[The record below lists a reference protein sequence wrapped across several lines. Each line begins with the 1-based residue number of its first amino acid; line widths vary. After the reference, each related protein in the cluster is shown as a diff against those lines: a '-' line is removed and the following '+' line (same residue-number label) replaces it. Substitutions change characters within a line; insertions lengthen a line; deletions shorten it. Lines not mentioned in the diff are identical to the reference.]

1 MQLAFH
7 TIADPLHGLHASLTG
22 RDDSADRTSSI
33 TPTCVYVV
41 DCISH
46 IHIRCSGDF
55 SQYQQTKYVM
65 SLPGLPAKF
74 IDRVLPDLSEAERA
88 IAAQPGMFGRVN
100 FSQGNA
106 FDEAYQI
113 LQDSCVLP

>member
-1 MQLAFH
+1 
-7 TIADPLHGLHASLTG
+7 
-22 RDDSADRTSSI
+22 
-33 TPTCVYVV
+33 
-41 DCISH
+41 
-46 IHIRCSGDF
+46 
-55 SQYQQTKYVM
+55 M
-65 SLPGLPAKF
+65 SLPGLPGKF

-106 FDEAYQI
+106 FDEAYQV